1 MMNALNQMTTRVNSN
16 LEKPL
21 YASPWLALFFLLRNE
36 LIQSNSRG

>member
-1 MMNALNQMTTRVNSN
+1 MMNALNQMTTRVNN
-16 LEKPL
+16 LGKPL